1 MNGISQQIYS
11 AINIINQNIICNMF
25 VKIKLYLYM
34 LLYFFFY
41 FCECMSSFHFRY
53 NHAVIVWKE
62 LFINCEP
69 KADNM
74 KSDYY
79 WNFDDSVMTAI
90 QMAKSVARD
99 NAQGQYFPA
108 HLIKGLLHHDVGIRE
123 FLKAKN
129 KDIAYFEEWADI
141 RIDEFPVSGK
151 VAEISYSPEVAR
163 VFDESDRIRA
173 RIGWPQITPLCLLA
187 ALAKPGIAYSVN
199 QLKSF
204 PVRENEIFDELLEGG
219 IVDDGGRTEQSCS
232 TGTATFSTKSESA
245 LYKYCV
251 DLTQQAIE
259 GKIRP
264 IVCRDNELRLMM
276 QILGRHGKP
285 NVMITGDSGVGKT
298 ALVEGLAW
306 AIANR
311 KVPSFLQET
320 AIFELDMG
328 MLIAGASYKGEVED
342 RLKNII
348 RDLRNM
354 DKAILFIDELH
365 TLIDSR
371 QGNVGS
377 VSVLRPELAKGN
389 ITIIGVTTSDEYRKA
404 IEPDQAFNRCFEE
417 LKLAEPDE
425 ASAVSM
431 VSSLMDTYM
440 GFHGLSISGQAV
452 TESVRLAKRYVKDRC
467 LPDSALDLIDR
478 TFSAVKLMNETA
490 GVGLASLQEELHK
503 INPNGNKEQNEE
515 SGALSALRNF
525 YFKMREI
532 LNPALVGM
540 LSGEVDVAS
549 ETDTGI
555 IYGYLEQ
562 LLSEMA
568 GQMKNPVL
576 EIGVQEVAAVV
587 SDKTGI
593 PLGKL
598 QSREKERLLNMENM
612 LRERV
617 VGQDHALKSLVDAIL
632 ESRSGLNKPGQPIG
646 SFFFLGPTGTG
657 KTELAKALAEALFN
671 DEKAMIRFDMSEF
684 KEEHSA
690 ALLYGAPPGY
700 VGYEEG
706 GLLVNKIRQSP
717 YSVVLFDEI
726 EKAHSS
732 VYDIFLQIMDE
743 GKLHDRLGKE
753 GDFSNAI
760 VLFTSNVGSEWLADQ
775 INQGHYPTTTQL
787 MEVMARYFRPEFLAR
802 LSEIVPFSPISDDI
816 LLKIFNI
823 QFRNFSKLLEKQNMG
838 IVLTDEVRSMLARK
852 GFDPR
857 YGARQVSGMIRTYL
871 RRPISRLIIEG
882 RLEPGKT
889 LSVELGENEELV
901 WNIES

>member
-1 MNGISQQIYS
+1 
-11 AINIINQNIICNMF
+11 
-25 VKIKLYLYM
+25 
-34 LLYFFFY
+34 
-41 FCECMSSFHFRY
+41 
-53 NHAVIVWKE
+53 
-62 LFINCEP
+62 
-69 KADNM
+69 M
-74 KSDYY
+74 KSDC
-79 WNFDDSVMTAI
+79 WNFDDSATTAI

-99 NAQGQYFPA
+99 NAHGHYFPA
-108 HLIKGLLHHDVGIRE
+108 HLVKGLLHHDVGVRE
-123 FLKAKN
+123 FLKAKD
-129 KDIAYFEEWADI
+129 KDIAYLEEWADI
-141 RIDEFPVSGK
+141 RIEEIPVVGK
-151 VAEISYSPEVAR
+151 VAEISYSSEIAR

-187 ALAKPGIAYSVN
+187 ALAKPGIAFSVN

-204 PVRENEIFDELLEGG
+204 PIKENEILDDLLGDMPVGNGG
-219 IVDDGGRTEQSCS
+219 QMGQSS
-232 TGTATFSTKSESA
+232 PTGVSFPLKKSESA

-251 DLTQQAIE
+251 DLTQKATE
-259 GKIRP
+259 GKISP

-285 NVMITGDSGVGKT
+285 NVMVTGDSGVGKT

-306 AIANR
+306 VIANG
-311 KVPSFLQET
+311 KVPSFLKDT
-320 AIFELDMG
+320 SIFELDMG

-348 RDLRNM
+348 RDLHNV

-365 TLIDSR
+365 TLVDSR
-371 QGNVGS
+371 QGNGGAT
-377 VSVLRPELAKGN
+377 SVLRPELAKGN
-389 ITIIGVTTSDEYRKA
+389 ITIIGATTSDEYRKV

-440 GFHGLSISGQAV
+440 EFHGLSISSQAV

-490 GVGLASLQEELHK
+490 SEGLLSLQDELRK
-503 INPNGNKEQNEE
+503 INPNVEMERTGEGAPREVT
-515 SGALSALRNF
+515 SGENDQLSVLRKF
-525 YFKMREI
+525 YFKMKEA
-532 LNPALVGM
+532 LNPALAGM
-540 LSGEVDVAS
+540 LSGEVNVEN

-555 IYGYLEQ
+555 IYGYLERQ
-562 LLSEMA
+562 LTRMA
-568 GQMKNPVL
+568 ELLKNPVK
-576 EIGVQEVAAVV
+576 EVGIQEVAAVV

-598 QSREKERLLNMENM
+598 QSKEKERLLNMENT

-632 ESRSGLNKPGQPIG
+632 ESRSGLNKSGQPIG

-775 INQGHYPTTTQL
+775 IKQGHFPTTTQL
-787 MEVMARYFRPEFLAR
+787 MEVMSRYFRPEFLAR

-816 LLKIFNI
+816 LLKIFDI
-823 QFRNFSKLLEKQNMG
+823 QFRNFSKLLEKQNIE
-838 IVLTDEVRSMLARK
+838 IVLADEVRSMLAHK

-857 YGARQVSGMIRTYL
+857 YGARQVAGMIRTYL

-882 RLEPGKT
+882 KLEPGKA
-889 LSVELGENEELV
+889 LSVGLGENDELT
-901 WNIES
+901 WTIKP

>member
-1 MNGISQQIYS
+1 
-11 AINIINQNIICNMF
+11 
-25 VKIKLYLYM
+25 
-34 LLYFFFY
+34 
-41 FCECMSSFHFRY
+41 
-53 NHAVIVWKE
+53 
-62 LFINCEP
+62 
-69 KADNM
+69 M
-74 KSDYY
+74 KSDC
-79 WNFDDSVMTAI
+79 WNFDDSATTAI

-99 NAQGQYFPA
+99 NAHGHYFPA
-108 HLIKGLLHHDVGIRE
+108 HLVKGLLHHDVGVRE
-123 FLKAKN
+123 FLKAKD
-129 KDIAYFEEWADI
+129 KDIAYLEEWADI
-141 RIDEFPVSGK
+141 RIEEIPVVGK
-151 VAEISYSPEVAR
+151 VAEISYSSEIAR

-187 ALAKPGIAYSVN
+187 ALAKPGIAFSVN

-204 PVRENEIFDELLEGG
+204 PIKENEILDDLLGDTPVG
-219 IVDDGGRTEQSCS
+219 NSGQMGQSSS
-232 TGTATFSTKSESA
+232 TGVSFPLKKSESA

-251 DLTQQAIE
+251 DLTQKATE
-259 GKIRP
+259 GKISP

-285 NVMITGDSGVGKT
+285 NVMVTGDSGVGKT

-306 AIANR
+306 VIANG
-311 KVPSFLQET
+311 KVPSFLKDT
-320 AIFELDMG
+320 SIFELDMG

-348 RDLRNM
+348 RDLHNV

-365 TLIDSR
+365 TLVDSR
-371 QGNVGS
+371 QGNGGAT
-377 VSVLRPELAKGN
+377 SVLRPELAKGN
-389 ITIIGVTTSDEYRKA
+389 ITIIGATTSDEYRKV

-440 GFHGLSISGQAV
+440 EFHGLSISSQAV

-490 GVGLASLQEELHK
+490 SEGLLSLQDELRK
-503 INPNGNKEQNEE
+503 INPNVEMERTGEDAPREVT
-515 SGALSALRNF
+515 SGENDQLSVLRKF
-525 YFKMREI
+525 YFKMKEA
-532 LNPALVGM
+532 LNPALAGM
-540 LSGEVDVAS
+540 LSGEVNVEN

-555 IYGYLEQ
+555 IYGYLERQ
-562 LLSEMA
+562 LTRMA
-568 GQMKNPVL
+568 ELLKNPVK
-576 EIGVQEVAAVV
+576 EVGIQEVAAVV

-598 QSREKERLLNMENM
+598 QSKEKERLLNMENT

-775 INQGHYPTTTQL
+775 IKQGHFPTTTQL
-787 MEVMARYFRPEFLAR
+787 MEVMSRYFRPEFLAR

-816 LLKIFNI
+816 LLKIFDI
-823 QFRNFSKLLEKQNMG
+823 QFRNFSKLLEKQNIE
-838 IVLTDEVRSMLARK
+838 IVLADEVRSMLAHK

-857 YGARQVSGMIRTYL
+857 YGARQVAGMIRTYL

-882 RLEPGKT
+882 KLEPGKA
-889 LSVELGENEELV
+889 LSVGLGENDELT
-901 WNIES
+901 WTIKP

>member
-1 MNGISQQIYS
+1 
-11 AINIINQNIICNMF
+11 
-25 VKIKLYLYM
+25 
-34 LLYFFFY
+34 
-41 FCECMSSFHFRY
+41 
-53 NHAVIVWKE
+53 
-62 LFINCEP
+62 
-69 KADNM
+69 M
-74 KSDYY
+74 KSDC
-79 WNFDDSVMTAI
+79 WNFDDSATTAI

-99 NAQGQYFPA
+99 NAHGHYFPA
-108 HLIKGLLHHDVGIRE
+108 HLVKGLLHHDVGVRE
-123 FLKAKN
+123 FLKAKD
-129 KDIAYFEEWADI
+129 KDIAYLEEWADI
-141 RIDEFPVSGK
+141 RIEEIPVVGK
-151 VAEISYSPEVAR
+151 VAEISYSSEIAR

-173 RIGWPQITPLCLLA
+173 RIGWSQITPLCLLA
-187 ALAKPGIAYSVN
+187 ALAKPGIAFSVN

-204 PVRENEIFDELLEGG
+204 PIKENEILDDLLGDTPVGNGG
-219 IVDDGGRTEQSCS
+219 QMGQSSS
-232 TGTATFSTKSESA
+232 TGVSLPLKKSESA

-251 DLTQQAIE
+251 DLTQKATE
-259 GKIRP
+259 GKISP

-285 NVMITGDSGVGKT
+285 NVMVTGDSGVGKT

-306 AIANR
+306 VIANG
-311 KVPSFLQET
+311 KVPSFLKDT
-320 AIFELDMG
+320 SIFELDMG

-348 RDLRNM
+348 RDLHNV

-365 TLIDSR
+365 TLVDSR
-371 QGNVGS
+371 QGNGGAT
-377 VSVLRPELAKGN
+377 SVLRPELAKGN
-389 ITIIGVTTSDEYRKA
+389 ITIIGATTSDEYRKV

-440 GFHGLSISGQAV
+440 EFHGLSISSQAV

-490 GVGLASLQEELHK
+490 SEGLLSLQDELRK
-503 INPNGNKEQNEE
+503 INPNVEMERTGEDAPWEVT
-515 SGALSALRNF
+515 SGENDQLSVLRKF
-525 YFKMREI
+525 YFKMKEA
-532 LNPALVGM
+532 LNPALAGM
-540 LSGEVDVAS
+540 LSGEVNVEN

-555 IYGYLEQ
+555 IYGYLERQ
-562 LLSEMA
+562 LTRMA
-568 GQMKNPVL
+568 ELLKNPVK
-576 EIGVQEVAAVV
+576 EVGIQEVAAVV

-598 QSREKERLLNMENM
+598 QSKEKERLLNMENT

-775 INQGHYPTTTQL
+775 IKQGHFPTTTQL
-787 MEVMARYFRPEFLAR
+787 MEVMSRYFRPEFLAR

-816 LLKIFNI
+816 LLKIFDI
-823 QFRNFSKLLEKQNMG
+823 QFRNFSKLLEKQNIE
-838 IVLTDEVRSMLARK
+838 IVLADEVRSMLAHK

-857 YGARQVSGMIRTYL
+857 YGARQVAGMIRTYL

-882 RLEPGKT
+882 KLEPGKA
-889 LSVELGENEELV
+889 LSVGLGENDELT
-901 WNIES
+901 WTIKP

>member
-1 MNGISQQIYS
+1 
-11 AINIINQNIICNMF
+11 
-25 VKIKLYLYM
+25 
-34 LLYFFFY
+34 
-41 FCECMSSFHFRY
+41 
-53 NHAVIVWKE
+53 
-62 LFINCEP
+62 
-69 KADNM
+69 M
-74 KSDYY
+74 KSDC
-79 WNFDDSVMTAI
+79 WNFDDSATTAI

-99 NAQGQYFPA
+99 NAHGHYFPA
-108 HLIKGLLHHDVGIRE
+108 HLVKGLLHHDVGVRE
-123 FLKAKN
+123 FLKAKD
-129 KDIAYFEEWADI
+129 KDIAYLEEWADI
-141 RIDEFPVSGK
+141 RIEEIPVVGK
-151 VAEISYSPEVAR
+151 VAEISYSSEIAR

-173 RIGWPQITPLCLLA
+173 RIGWSQITPLCLLA
-187 ALAKPGIAYSVN
+187 ALAKPGIAFSVN

-204 PVRENEIFDELLEGG
+204 PIKENEILDDLLGDTPVGNGG
-219 IVDDGGRTEQSCS
+219 QMGQSSS
-232 TGTATFSTKSESA
+232 TGVSFPLKKSESA

-251 DLTQQAIE
+251 DLTQKATE
-259 GKIRP
+259 GKISP

-285 NVMITGDSGVGKT
+285 NVMVTGDSGVGKT

-306 AIANR
+306 VIANG
-311 KVPSFLQET
+311 KVPSFLKDT
-320 AIFELDMG
+320 SIFELDMG

-348 RDLRNM
+348 RDLHNV

-365 TLIDSR
+365 TLVDSR
-371 QGNVGS
+371 QGNGGAT
-377 VSVLRPELAKGN
+377 SVLRPELAKGN
-389 ITIIGVTTSDEYRKA
+389 ITIIGATTSDEYRKV

-440 GFHGLSISGQAV
+440 EFHGLSISSQAV

-490 GVGLASLQEELHK
+490 SEGLLSLQDELRK
-503 INPNGNKEQNEE
+503 INPNVEMERTGEDAPREVT
-515 SGALSALRNF
+515 SGENDQLSVLRKF
-525 YFKMREI
+525 YFKMKEA
-532 LNPALVGM
+532 LNPALAGM
-540 LSGEVDVAS
+540 LSGEVNVEN

-555 IYGYLEQ
+555 IYGYLERQ
-562 LLSEMA
+562 LTRMA
-568 GQMKNPVL
+568 ELLKNPVK
-576 EIGVQEVAAVV
+576 EVGIQEVAAVV

-598 QSREKERLLNMENM
+598 QSKEKERLLNMENT

-617 VGQDHALKSLVDAIL
+617 VGQEHALKSLVDAIL

-775 INQGHYPTTTQL
+775 IKQGHFPTTTQL
-787 MEVMARYFRPEFLAR
+787 MEVMSRYFRPEFLAR

-816 LLKIFNI
+816 LLKIFDI
-823 QFRNFSKLLEKQNMG
+823 QFRNFSKLLEKQNIE
-838 IVLTDEVRSMLARK
+838 IVLADEVRSMLAHK

-857 YGARQVSGMIRTYL
+857 YGARQVAGMIRTYL

-882 RLEPGKT
+882 KLEPGKA
-889 LSVELGENEELV
+889 LSVGLGENDELT
-901 WNIES
+901 WTIKP

>member
-1 MNGISQQIYS
+1 
-11 AINIINQNIICNMF
+11 
-25 VKIKLYLYM
+25 
-34 LLYFFFY
+34 
-41 FCECMSSFHFRY
+41 
-53 NHAVIVWKE
+53 
-62 LFINCEP
+62 
-69 KADNM
+69 M
-74 KSDYY
+74 KSDC
-79 WNFDDSVMTAI
+79 WNFDDSATTAI

-99 NAQGQYFPA
+99 NAHGHYFPA
-108 HLIKGLLHHDVGIRE
+108 HLVKGLLHHDVGVRE
-123 FLKAKN
+123 FLKAKD
-129 KDIAYFEEWADI
+129 KDIAYLEEWADI
-141 RIDEFPVSGK
+141 RIEEIPVVGK
-151 VAEISYSPEVAR
+151 VAEISYSSEIAR

-187 ALAKPGIAYSVN
+187 ALAKPGIAFSVN

-204 PVRENEIFDELLEGG
+204 PIKENEILDDLLGDMPVGNGG
-219 IVDDGGRTEQSCS
+219 QMGQSS
-232 TGTATFSTKSESA
+232 PTGVSFPLKKSESA

-251 DLTQQAIE
+251 DLTQKATE
-259 GKIRP
+259 GKISP

-285 NVMITGDSGVGKT
+285 NVMVTGDSGVGKT

-306 AIANR
+306 VIANG
-311 KVPSFLQET
+311 KVPSFLKDT
-320 AIFELDMG
+320 SIFELDMG

-348 RDLRNM
+348 RDLHNV

-365 TLIDSR
+365 TLVDSR
-371 QGNVGS
+371 QGNGGAT
-377 VSVLRPELAKGN
+377 SVLRPELAKGN
-389 ITIIGVTTSDEYRKA
+389 ITIIGATTSDEYRKV

-440 GFHGLSISGQAV
+440 EFHGLSISSQAV

-490 GVGLASLQEELHK
+490 SEGLLSLQDELRK
-503 INPNGNKEQNEE
+503 INPNVEMERTGEGAPREVT
-515 SGALSALRNF
+515 SGENDQLSVLRKF
-525 YFKMREI
+525 YFKMKEA
-532 LNPALVGM
+532 LNPALAGM
-540 LSGEVDVAS
+540 LSGEVNVEN

-555 IYGYLEQ
+555 IYGYLERQ
-562 LLSEMA
+562 LTRMA
-568 GQMKNPVL
+568 ELLKNPVK
-576 EIGVQEVAAVV
+576 EVGIQEVAAVV

-598 QSREKERLLNMENM
+598 QSKEKERLLNMENT

-775 INQGHYPTTTQL
+775 IKQGHFPTTTQL
-787 MEVMARYFRPEFLAR
+787 MEVMSRYFRPEFLAR

-816 LLKIFNI
+816 LLKIFDI
-823 QFRNFSKLLEKQNMG
+823 QFRNFSKLLEKQNIE
-838 IVLTDEVRSMLARK
+838 IVLADEVRSMLAHK

-857 YGARQVSGMIRTYL
+857 YGARQVAGMIRTFL

-882 RLEPGKT
+882 KLEPGKA
-889 LSVELGENEELV
+889 LSVGLGENDELT
-901 WNIES
+901 WTIKP